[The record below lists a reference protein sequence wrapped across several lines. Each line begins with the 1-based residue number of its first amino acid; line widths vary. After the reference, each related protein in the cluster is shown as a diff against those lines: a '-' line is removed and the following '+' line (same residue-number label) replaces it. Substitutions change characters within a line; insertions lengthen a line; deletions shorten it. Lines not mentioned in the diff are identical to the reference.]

1 MKGSIYLIPSLIGEN
16 DTKSSITPRLVEV
29 INTISTYIVEN
40 ERSARRFLKIA
51 GIEKPIDSLK
61 FFVLNNETPPGE
73 ISRYLDPIENG
84 ADAGIISEAG
94 CPGIADPGAEV
105 VKLAHQKGIKVIP
118 LVGASSIFM
127 ALMAS
132 GMNGQNFAFTGYLPI
147 KKPDRVM
154 ALKTLE
160 KRSIQENQTQ
170 IFMETPYRNN
180 QLLADILT
188 VCKPNTHLCIACDI
202 TLESEFIKNQ
212 TIKQW
217 KNDIPDIDKRPAI
230 FLLHSN

>member
-202 TLESEFIKNQ
+202 TLETEYIKNQ

>member
-29 INTISTYIVEN
+29 INTINTYIVEN

-84 ADAGIISEAG
+84 TDAGIISEAG

>member
-1 MKGSIYLIPSLIGEN
+1 MKGKIYLIPSLIGEN